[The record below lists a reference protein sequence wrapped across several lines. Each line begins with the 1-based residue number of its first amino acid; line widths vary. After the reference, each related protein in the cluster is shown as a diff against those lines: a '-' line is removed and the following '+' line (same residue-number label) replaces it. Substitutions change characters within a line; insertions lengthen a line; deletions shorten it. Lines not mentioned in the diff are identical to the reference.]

1 MATRMSCLSCIPSAS
16 CAVTCRCTPL
26 FPPRR
31 RQSMLAVVL
40 IEIRSVPAERSRGRH
55 NPRVV
60 KRKMSGFPTRSRAAP
75 ACGGRFCYDE
85 HIKVLPPA
93 VPEAVDR
100 VPEAPEPPPATPASS
115 APIFPVAE
123 SPPIPDRQHHV
134 RAWRVSGLSR
144 VDYCRQQGLNLP
156 TFNQWVARQRHL
168 FRRKVRNDQ
177 LQP

>member
-1 MATRMSCLSCIPSAS
+1 
-16 CAVTCRCTPL
+16 
-26 FPPRR
+26 
-31 RQSMLAVVL
+31 MLAVVL
-40 IEIRSVPAERSRGRH
+40 VEIRSVPAERSRGRH

-75 ACGGRFCYDE
+75 ACGDRFCYNE

-93 VPEAVDR
+93 VPEAVE
-100 VPEAPEPPPATPASS
+100 PASETPEPLPATPASS
-115 APIFPVAE
+115 TPDLSTAE
-123 SPPIPDRQHHV
+123 SPTVPDRQHHV

-144 VDYCRQQGLNLP
+144 ADYCRQRGLNLR

>member
-1 MATRMSCLSCIPSAS
+1 
-16 CAVTCRCTPL
+16 
-26 FPPRR
+26 
-31 RQSMLAVVL
+31 MLAVVL
-40 IEIRSVPAERSRGRH
+40 IEIRSVPAERSRH

-75 ACGGRFCYDE
+75 ACGGRFCYNE

-93 VPEAVDR
+93 VPQAVE
-100 VPEAPEPPPATPASS
+100 PASETPEPLPATPASS
-115 APIFPVAE
+115 TPDRSTAE
-123 SPPIPDRQHHV
+123 SQTVPDRQHHV

-144 VDYCRQQGLNLP
+144 IDYCRQRGLNLR

-168 FRRKVRNDQ
+168 FRRKVQNDQ

>member
-1 MATRMSCLSCIPSAS
+1 
-16 CAVTCRCTPL
+16 
-26 FPPRR
+26 
-31 RQSMLAVVL
+31 MLVVVL

-75 ACGGRFCYDE
+75 AYGGRFCYDE

-93 VPEAVDR
+93 LPQAADR
-100 VPEAPEPPPATPASS
+100 VPEEPEPSPATPASS
-115 APIFPVAE
+115 APDFLVAE
-123 SPPIPDRQHHV
+123 SPSTPDCQHHV

-144 VDYCRQQGLNLP
+144 ADYCQQRGLNLR

-168 FRRKVRNDQ
+168 FRRKVRNEQ
-177 LQP
+177 SQP

>member
-1 MATRMSCLSCIPSAS
+1 
-16 CAVTCRCTPL
+16 
-26 FPPRR
+26 
-31 RQSMLAVVL
+31 MLAVVL
-40 IEIRSVPAERSRGRH
+40 VEIRSVPAERSRGRH

-93 VPEAVDR
+93 VPQVVDR
-100 VPEAPEPPPATPASS
+100 VPEAPEPSPDTAASS
-115 APIFPVAE
+115 APNFPVAE

-144 VDYCRQQGLNLP
+144 ADYCRQRGLNLR
-156 TFNQWVARQRHL
+156 TFNQWVACQRHL

>member
-1 MATRMSCLSCIPSAS
+1 
-16 CAVTCRCTPL
+16 
-26 FPPRR
+26 
-31 RQSMLAVVL
+31 MLTVVL
-40 IEIRSVPAERSRGRH
+40 VEIRSVSAERSRH

-75 ACGGRFCYDE
+75 ACGGRFCYNGFCYNE

-93 VPEAVDR
+93 VPQVVDR
-100 VPEAPEPPPATPASS
+100 VPEAPEPSPDTAASS
-115 APIFPVAE
+115 APNFPVAE
-123 SPPIPDRQHHV
+123 SPPIPNRQHHV

-144 VDYCRQQGLNLP
+144 ADYCRQRGLNLR
-156 TFNQWVARQRHL
+156 TFNQWVACQRHL

>member
-1 MATRMSCLSCIPSAS
+1 
-16 CAVTCRCTPL
+16 
-26 FPPRR
+26 
-31 RQSMLAVVL
+31 MLAVVL

-75 ACGGRFCYDE
+75 ACGGRFCYNE

-93 VPEAVDR
+93 VPQAVEPASET
-100 VPEAPEPPPATPASS
+100 PELLPATPASS
-115 APIFPVAE
+115 TPDLSTAE
-123 SPPIPDRQHHV
+123 SPTVPDRQHHV

-144 VDYCRQQGLNLP
+144 IDYCRQRGLNLR

-168 FRRKVRNDQ
+168 FRRKVQNDQ

>member
-1 MATRMSCLSCIPSAS
+1 
-16 CAVTCRCTPL
+16 
-26 FPPRR
+26 
-31 RQSMLAVVL
+31 MLAVVL
-40 IEIRSVPAERSRGRH
+40 IETRSVPAERSRGRH

-75 ACGGRFCYDE
+75 ACGDRFRYDE

-93 VPEAVDR
+93 VPEAVE
-100 VPEAPEPPPATPASS
+100 PASKTPEPLPATPASS
-115 APIFPVAE
+115 TPDRSTTESLTDLSTVE
-123 SPPIPDRQHHV
+123 SPTVPDRQHHV

-144 VDYCRQQGLNLP
+144 ADYCRQRGLNLR

>member
-1 MATRMSCLSCIPSAS
+1 
-16 CAVTCRCTPL
+16 
-26 FPPRR
+26 
-31 RQSMLAVVL
+31 MLAVVL
-40 IEIRSVPAERSRGRH
+40 VEIRSVPAERSRGRH

-93 VPEAVDR
+93 VPEAVDPIPR
-100 VPEAPEPPPATPASS
+100 APEPPPATPASS
-115 APIFPVAE
+115 APDFPAVE
-123 SPPIPDRQHHV
+123 SSSGPDCQHHV
-134 RAWRVSGLSR
+134 RAWHGSGLSR
-144 VDYCRQQGLNLP
+144 ADYCRQRGLNLR

-168 FRRKVRNDQ
+168 FRRKVQNDQ